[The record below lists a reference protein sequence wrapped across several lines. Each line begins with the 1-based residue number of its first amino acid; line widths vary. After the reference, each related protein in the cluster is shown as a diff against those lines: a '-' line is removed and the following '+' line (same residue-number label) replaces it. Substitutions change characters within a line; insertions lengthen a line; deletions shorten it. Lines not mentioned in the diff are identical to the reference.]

1 VVNEPPPHT
10 MPVYINALG
19 GAGSSGY
26 DWIVQAFKWAHQY
39 CPNATLLLNDYN
51 NIEYASDNSHTI
63 DIVTKIKAAGAPIGG
78 VGAQAHA
85 CATLSAST
93 IQMYIDKIATQ
104 TGLPV
109 YISEYDLNI
118 ADDNQQK
125 NVMQSQFTMFW
136 NDKNVKGI
144 TIWGYIVGA
153 TWVTNSGLMTSSG
166 TMRPAM
172 TWLLD
177 FLGR

>member
-1 VVNEPPPHT
+1 MVADRLHVP
-10 MPVYINALG
+10 
-19 GAGSSGY
+19 
-26 DWIVQAFKWAHQY
+26 
-39 CPNATLLLNDYN
+39 LLRLPG
-51 NIEYASDNSHTI
+51 
-63 DIVTKIKAAGAPIGG
+63 GAPITG

-85 CATLSAST
+85 CSGLSAST
-93 IQMYIDKIATQ
+93 IQANIDKITAQ

-136 NDKNVKGI
+136 NDKNVAGI
-144 TIWGYIVGA
+144 TLWGYVVGS
-153 TWVTNSGLMTSSG
+153 TWVANSCLITSSG

-172 TWLLD
+172 TWLMS